1 MGNYPKRR
9 KYWNNPYKLNYYEK
23 ENIYTISFKDNRGIK
38 HIVEVNEEV
47 YKAFDSF
54 ELEDISQ
61 MHKFERH
68 IEHSEIY
75 ENNLNKRAVH
85 KPREVDEIV
94 NDNLLIKDLKEAIDK
109 LPEKQKKRIK
119 MYFFEEYTMS
129 EIAQIERCSKV
140 AIKHSIDDGIRN
152 LKKNLKK

>member
-1 MGNYPKRR
+1 MGNNPKRR
-9 KYWNNPYKLNYYEK
+9 KYWNNPYKLDYCEK
-23 ENIYTISFKDNRGIK
+23 ENIYTISFKDNKGTK

-75 ENNLNKRAVH
+75 ENNLNKRAIH

-94 NDNLLIKDLKEAIDK
+94 NDNFLAKDLKEAIGN
-109 LPEKQKKRIK
+109 LTEKQRRRIK
-119 MYFFEEYTMS
+119 MYYFDDMS
-129 EIAQIERCSKV
+129 LQEIAKLERTTHQAISK
-140 AIKHSIDDGIRN
+140 SISKSIVQLRKI
-152 LKKNLKK
+152 LKK

>member
-1 MGNYPKRR
+1 MGNSPKRR
-9 KYWNNPYKLNYYEK
+9 KYWNNPYKLNYCEK
-23 ENIYTISFKDNRGIK
+23 ENVYTISFKDNKGIK
-38 HIVEVNEEV
+38 HIVEVSEEV

-61 MHKFERH
+61 MHKYERH

-75 ENNLNKRAVH
+75 ENNLNKRAIH
-85 KPREVDEIV
+85 KPRDVDEIV
-94 NDNLLIKDLKEAIDK
+94 SDNLLIKDLKEAIDK
-109 LPEKQKKRIK
+109 LPEKQKRRIK
-119 MYFFEEYTMS
+119 MYFFDELTMS
-129 EIAQIERCSKV
+129 EIAKIEKCSKV